1 MFTFSKVITLGVLL
15 AGTTGLSAYL
25 IPYSLGEKAKDFL
38 FSIPSDSNVSEN
50 IKEFSS
56 EEQRMLET
64 LKPLLEELESA
75 VKNSTIL
82 KEIKNGNMESFF
94 KKILEIENNLVALY
108 KRNLEII
115 KKLFATLEESIR
127 QSENK
132 LKIQSNIEKS
142 SYSKK
147 LLNQLEKFI
156 NSREQS
162 LSKIVQEI
170 DKNQKA
176 SNSSGGA
183 QIKQINKLEN
193 QALRQEKKPKKH

>member
-1 MFTFSKVITLGVLL
+1 M